1 MLPWYL
7 DDDVSQAISW
17 SCITGGAA
25 RSRGCVAAMKKFVQ
39 IHGQQSGSSSSMML
53 KLSDLNV
60 ARALNRVACGDD
72 DVCVAEH

>member
-39 IHGQQSGSSSSMML
+39 IHGQQSGSSSS
-53 KLSDLNV
+53 
-60 ARALNRVACGDD
+60 RC
-72 DVCVAEH
+72 